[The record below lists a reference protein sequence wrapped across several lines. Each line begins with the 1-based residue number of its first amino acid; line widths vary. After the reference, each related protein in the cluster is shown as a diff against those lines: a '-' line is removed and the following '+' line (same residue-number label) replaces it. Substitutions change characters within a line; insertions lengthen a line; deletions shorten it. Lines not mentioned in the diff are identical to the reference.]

1 MQRLPFPVPFG
12 NRGCNGGDVYSAL
25 NYIID
30 NGGVDTENSY
40 GFKEKVYIP
49 ASKHVLSVERV

>member
-1 MQRLPFPVPFG
+1 M
-12 NRGCNGGDVYSAL
+12 YSAL